1 MFQASRL
8 FFLIWLDIKRVFR
21 DTKYVLFIITLPV
34 IFYIIYTAIFPKNA
48 NVNDVPWS
56 EYCLISMIAFGIMGN
71 AINLLG
77 TKIADERKK
86 KWYTYLRVS
95 PVNSIYYVIS
105 HVFSYLLISVAF
117 TFLMF
122 VVAYLY
128 KGINLGVLETINI
141 GITLN
146 IGSVVFLIMALLIGR
161 LDSLSQ
167 PIGTITYL
175 VLSFLGG
182 LWMPVAAM
190 PKFLSQIATFLP
202 SYNYAR
208 LGWRL
213 LENKGIDVRSV
224 TILFIYIICF
234 LGIYILLQ
242 RKEQAN

>member
-21 DTKYVLFIITLPV
+21 DTKYVLFIIALPV

-77 TKIADERKK
+77 TKIADERK

>member
-1 MFQASRL
+1 
-8 FFLIWLDIKRVFR
+8 
-21 DTKYVLFIITLPV
+21 
-34 IFYIIYTAIFPKNA
+34 
-48 NVNDVPWS
+48 
-56 EYCLISMIAFGIMGN
+56 MIAFGIMGN

-86 KWYTYLRVS
+86 QWYTYLKVS
-95 PVNSIYYVIS
+95 PVNSTYYVIS

-128 KGINLGVLETINI
+128 KGINLGVLEMINI

-146 IGSVVFLIMALLIGR
+146 IGSIVFLIMALLIGR

-208 LGWRL
+208 LGWGL
-213 LENKGIDVRSV
+213 LENKGIDVKSV
-224 TILFIYIICF
+224 AILFIYIICF
-234 LGIYILLQ
+234 LAIYILLQ